1 MSERTVTGQDQTW
14 GRVTDRHAPG
24 VRLLGSFSCGNGD
37 DDVELPYGAQRLMAY
52 LALNGPC
59 RRTLVAGSLWP
70 TVTDSQALGS
80 LRTGVWRINKS
91 LPGVLVTHGNALT
104 LGSSFWVD
112 CRELEDLAAALLR
125 RQLDDVRLL
134 LGGLPLLTA
143 GELLPGWYDDWVTF
157 ERDRLRQL
165 RLQAIEVTVRLL
177 LENGEIDM
185 ALDLALQ
192 AVRAEPMRETAHVA
206 LIRVYLA
213 EGNFAEA
220 LGQSDSYRDLL
231 QRELGLEPS
240 AQLTELTRSLE
251 RRRVSLVSP
260 R

>member
-1 MSERTVTGQDQTW
+1 MPERTLTTQDRTW
-14 GRVTDRHAPG
+14 GRETDRHGPG
-24 VRLLGSFSCGNGD
+24 VRLLGSFSCADGY
-37 DDVELPYGAQRLMAY
+37 DDVELPFGAQRLMAY

-59 RRTLVAGSLWP
+59 TRSLVAGSLWP
-70 TVTDSQALGS
+70 SVTDSQALGS

-91 LPGVLVTHGNALT
+91 LPGVLVAHGNALT
-104 LGSSFWVD
+104 LGSRIWVD

-134 LGGLPLLTA
+134 LVGLPLLTA

-165 RLQAIEVTVRLL
+165 RVQAIEVTVRFL
-177 LENGEIDM
+177 LEHGEIDM

-213 EGNFAEA
+213 EGNVAEA
-220 LGQSDSYRDLL
+220 LRQFETYRDLL
-231 QRELGLEPS
+231 QRELGLQPS
-240 AQLTELTRSLE
+240 PQLTELRHHLV
-251 RRRVSLVSP
+251 RGRVSRVLP